1 LENLENSSTGG
12 AHVSAAVSEP
22 RRPDHVPGAQTA
34 ATMAASAHGSHR
46 RAVTPTFYKDNF
58 FCANRS
64 AYQIIVLV
72 KNFPKINL
80 A

>member
-1 LENLENSSTGG
+1 VGKGVDSPEN
-12 AHVSAAVSEP
+12 HM
-22 RRPDHVPGAQTA
+22 AQEV
-34 ATMAASAHGSHR
+34 
-46 RAVTPTFYKDNF
+46 VTPTFYKDKI

-64 AYQIIVLV
+64 ACQIIVLV